1 MDSWAFMQLSPFV
14 RCNSHWVRG
23 FFPVDD
29 GETLKDAKITG
40 AYKYMDILHIQ
51 PNYTERELKGLSRDQ
66 ESRRELSENKVW
78 RDHYSKS
85 VPFRHK
91 FAKLVKRRKEQS
103 RDREYVDCAWLR
115 LDIEAWEAAEA
126 EDRAYERARKAATEE
141 YQSPPATY
149 IWHSSDQRTSA
160 PVGRKSNVV
169 LLHEEGIKIRELV
182 NVTEDDCEAVRKIDK
197 LITHRFCV
205 EFNEATNMMEIEAA
219 HRKSLRDYSTI
230 PAVREMVE
238 KGLVDATTGE
248 IYETHL

>member
-40 AYKYMDILHIQ
+40 AYKHMDILSIQ

-66 ESRRELSENKVW
+66 EVRRELNGNKVW

-91 FAKLVKRRKEQS
+91 FANLVKLRKARP
-103 RDREYVDCAWLR
+103 RDREYVDGAWLR

-126 EDRAYERARKAATEE
+126 EDRAYDRARRAATEE
-141 YQSPPATY
+141 YQPPLAVHV
-149 IWHSSDQRTSA
+149 WQSSDCPFSSDS
-160 PVGRKSNVV
+160 RKSTLVF
-169 LLHEEGIKIRELV
+169 LHEEGIKIRELV
-182 NVTEDDCEAVRKIDK
+182 NVTEDDCEAIRKIDK

-205 EFNEATNMMEIEAA
+205 EFDEATNMMEIENA
-219 HRKSLRDYSTI
+219 HRMWLRDYRAI
-230 PAVREMVE
+230 PMARAMVAE
-238 KGLVDATTGE
+238 GLADPVTGE
-248 IYETHL
+248 IYETH